1 MFYQEQYGSGNSS
14 YLQAG
19 TDIPFYANANAYAGG
34 QGTGIPPWYKQVS
47 MEIPAG
53 GSPGQDMTEWTKELR
68 KKENEAVPAPG
79 FLRDYLRKNGIP
91 VKQAGASFNL
101 NTPYVPGKDFTG
113 VPNADNPAMKEKLR
127 NRLLKN
133 PSGSEQIPSF
143 LVRGA

>member
-34 QGTGIPPWYKQVS
+34 QGTGIPPWYEQVS
-47 MEIPAG
+47 IETPGFG
-53 GSPGQDMTEWTKELR
+53 GSPGQPIPPEYAEKMNTPR
-68 KKENEAVPAPG
+68 SPAPG
-79 FLRDYLRKNGIP
+79 FLQEYLRKNGIP
-91 VKQAGASFNL
+91 IKQAGASFNL

-133 PSGSEQIPSF
+133 PSGSEQLPSF